1 MKAAVIR
8 SHGGVEAI
16 QFEERV
22 IPHPKTTQV
31 LIQVKACGLN
41 HLDIWVRKGVPGHK
55 FPLPIVPGS
64 DIAGIV
70 SAVGTNVT
78 NVKVGDRVIVD
89 PGVTCGGSCEFCK
102 RGEENLCTS
111 WGLLGESCD
120 GGSQEYINVE
130 SRQVHK
136 LSDKIAFEQAAC
148 IPIAYVTAWHML
160 VEKAKLQSGQTVL
173 IHAAG
178 SGVSVA
184 CIQIAKKLGAQVFVT
199 STSEDKLQ
207 RAKALKADRFINISK
222 DSFREQIKLLTSKR
236 GVDVVIDHVGE
247 PTLVDSIKSL
257 RRGGKLVSCGATA
270 GSQLN
275 LDWKIVF
282 FKNLELMGS
291 TYGTVKNFNDVLK
304 AFQELRLHP
313 LIDSTFPF
321 KELREAHKK
330 IENRNVFGKV
340 VITF

>member
-8 SHGGVEAI
+8 NHGGTEVL
-16 QFEERV
+16 QFEERT
-22 IPHPKTTQV
+22 IPHPKPTQV
-31 LIQVKACGLN
+31 LIQIKACGLN
-41 HLDIWVRKGVPGHK
+41 HLDVWVRKGVQGHK

-64 DIAGIV
+64 DIAGTV
-70 SAVGTNVT
+70 SAVGSKVQ
-78 NVKVGDRVIVD
+78 NVKTGDRVIVD
-89 PGVTCGGSCEFCK
+89 PGVTCGGKCEFCK
-102 RGEENLCTS
+102 RGEENLCTE

-120 GGSQEYINVE
+120 GGCQEYIAVE

-136 LSDKIAFEQAAC
+136 LSDKITFEQAAC

-160 VEKAKLQSGQTVL
+160 VEKAKLKAGQTIL

-184 CIQIAKKLGAQVFVT
+184 CIQIAKKIGAQVIVT
-199 STSEDKLQ
+199 STSDEKLQ

-247 PTLVDSIKSL
+247 PTLIDSIRSL
-257 RRGGKLVSCGATA
+257 RRGGRLVSCGATA
-270 GSQLN
+270 GSN
-275 LDWKIVF
+275 INIDWKIIF
-282 FKNLELMGS
+282 FKNLELLGS
-291 TYGTVKNFNDVLK
+291 TYGTVQNFNDVMK
-304 AFQELRLHP
+304 AFNELRLHP

-321 KELREAHKK
+321 HELSEAHKK
-330 IENRNVFGKV
+330 LENRNAFGKV
-340 VITF
+340 IVTF